1 MRLLMNGGRFFS
13 LGPIVSW
20 VSSVISVISVVHDL
34 FVTPIQRGQ
43 G

>member
-20 VSSVISVISVVHDL
+20 VSSVISVVHDL
-34 FVTPIQRGQ
+34 FVTPIQGGQ